1 MKHCGKKGYYIGLVM
16 MLVSVVLVCFY
27 YLPGGI
33 SSAQNVAIFLEH
45 ESNTETSTET
55 TSETTSE
62 TTEGLTETTSKTT
75 EGLTETRTETTSET
89 TEGLTVAE
97 LPQEKDDGVRKR
109 MEEEENK
116 LPQSVIDR
124 VKTFVFFVGHARS
137 GHSIVGSLMD
147 GHPHMVISH
156 EFDLFTKL
164 SDGSL
169 VPNKSA
175 IFNGLWRNTRRALS
189 GFRAKSTDGKG
200 YTLFVDGLYQGRYI
214 DHIDVIGDKKG
225 DVTTYLLLTKPNKWS
240 NALNVLR
247 SLNVTL
253 KVIHVIRNPYDNIA
267 TALMYLKYKDTN
279 FGDIKK
285 KKLIYEFDSGTIKSR
300 INGHFSYHRAIER
313 ATKTYNLDLI
323 QIHGKELI
331 LDPTGTLLKL
341 CNYLGITCSNNYLEI
356 CSNKLYKNESRT
368 RHMIKW
374 TDEYLSMI
382 QQNIEKH
389 SSLKGYSFDSM

>member
-16 MLVSVVLVCFY
+16 MFVVPVVCFY

-55 TSETTSE
+55 TSETT
-62 TTEGLTETTSKTT
+62 EGLTETTSKTT
-75 EGLTETRTETTSET
+75 EGLTETSTETTSET

-124 VKTFVFFVGHARS
+124 VKTFVFFVGHPRS

-147 GHPHMVISH
+147 GHPHVVISH
-156 EFDLFTKL
+156 EFDLFTRL

-225 DVTTYLLLTKPNKWS
+225 GSTTYLLVTKPNKWS

-267 TALMYLKYKDTN
+267 TALMYLRIRYKGEK
-279 FGDIKK
+279 FGGIKK
-285 KKLIYEFDSGTIKSR
+285 KKLNKQYEFKSETITSW
-300 INGHFSYHRAIER
+300 INGHFSYHRAIEK

-341 CNYLGITCSNNYLEI
+341 CNYLEITCSNNYLEI
-356 CSNKLYKNESRT
+356 CSNKIYKNESRT

-374 TDEYLSMI
+374 TDEHLNMI

>member
-1 MKHCGKKGYYIGLVM
+1 MKHSGKKGHYIGLVM
-16 MLVSVVLVCFY
+16 MFVVPVVCFY

-45 ESNTETSTET
+45 ESNTETI
-55 TSETTSE
+55 
-62 TTEGLTETTSKTT
+62 
-75 EGLTETRTETTSET
+75 TETTSET

-109 MEEEENK
+109 MKEEENK

-156 EFDLFTKL
+156 EFDLFTRL

-225 DVTTYLLLTKPNKWS
+225 GATTYLLLTKPNKWS

-267 TALMYLKYKDTN
+267 TALVYLKYRDTN

-285 KKLIYEFDSGTIKSR
+285 KKLNKQHEFDSGTIKTW

-341 CNYLGITCSNNYLEI
+341 QLSGNNLFEQLLGDL
-356 CSNKLYKNESRT
+356 
-368 RHMIKW
+368 
-374 TDEYLSMI
+374 
-382 QQNIEKH
+382 
-389 SSLKGYSFDSM
+389 

>member
-16 MLVSVVLVCFY
+16 IFVVPVVCFY

-33 SSAQNVAIFLEH
+33 SSVQNVAIFLEH

-55 TSETTSE
+55 TS
-62 TTEGLTETTSKTT
+62 KTT
-75 EGLTETRTETTSET
+75 EGLTETISET

-189 GFRAKSTDGKG
+189 GLRAKSTDGKG

-214 DHIDVIGDKKG
+214 DHIDVIGDKRG
-225 DVTTYLLLTKPNKWS
+225 DSTTYLLVTKPNKWS

-267 TALMYLKYKDTN
+267 TTLMYLRYKDEN
-279 FGDIKK
+279 FGDVKK
-285 KKLIYEFDSGTIKSR
+285 KKLNKQYEFKSGTITGW

-313 ATKTYNLDLI
+313 VTKTYNLDVL

-356 CSNKLYKNESRT
+356 CSNKIYKNESRT

-374 TDEYLSMI
+374 TDEHLNMI

-389 SSLKGYSFDSM
+389 SSLKGYSFDS